1 MSSVDSKLYQYAVQ
15 TAKEAISDINKLMI
29 EEGFSYRNRILI
41 GDDTSERKAISP
53 ITHVDSIN
61 SPVLLA
67 HGTEDKQVNFS
78 QSNRMY
84 KALKKKKKDVT
95 LIKLKDETHNLEDV
109 KNRVTFFKAVEKFL
123 KKHIGK
129 S

>member
-1 MSSVDSKLYQYAVQ
+1 M
-15 TAKEAISDINKLMI
+15 
-29 EEGFSYRNRILI
+29 
-41 GDDTSERKAISP
+41 
-53 ITHVDSIN
+53 DSIN

-109 KNRVTFFKAVEKFL
+109 KNRVTFFKAVENFL